1 MNLVQ
6 LTLVAP
12 RHLEDALVESLLAH
26 PEWDADFTLGRVE
39 GHGAARET
47 MSARE
52 RVRGRTE
59 RCELRIVLEAEQ
71 AQRLLDGLKESLP
84 GANVGYCIVPVMEM
98 GRLA

>member
-12 RHLEDALVESLLAH
+12 RHLEDALVERLLAH
-26 PEWDADFTLGRVE
+26 PEWGTDYTLARVE
-39 GHGAARET
+39 GHGAGREA

-59 RCELRIVLEAEQ
+59 RCELRIVLEAGQ
-71 AQRLLDGLKESLP
+71 AQELLASLKEALP
-84 GANVGYCIVPVMEM
+84 SANVGYSIVPVMEM